1 MAPGVVADV
10 PAFRVP
16 DVGPRAFA
24 VFVDFRQFRL
34 WLLGKWL
41 PGPLRLLPA
50 WAVPVESLTEW
61 PYKNTI
67 GSLRG
72 EKDREGH
79 FNMLM
84 HE

>member
-24 VFVDFRQFRL
+24 VFVDFRIAVSLVAAGQMAARAFAA
-34 WLLGKWL
+34 
-41 PGPLRLLPA
+41 PAA
-50 WAVPVESLTEW
+50 WAVPVESLAEW

-67 GSLRG
+67 GSFAWRKG
-72 EKDREGH
+72 
-79 FNMLM
+79 
-84 HE
+84 